1 LERSNIV
8 RSFRWLCSWRGIR
21 RVLIVLAWTVTI
33 IGLWYG
39 EENWRGRHAWN
50 RYREATEARGV
61 SLDYATYIPKSVPMS
76 RILPRRHSSR
86 HFFNPA
92 FHTYERPLAPPVD
105 HIAETTIVKE
115 KNAGAY
121 GPGGVAIGFRRAP
134 KRPLKART
142 EI

>member
-61 SLDYATYIPKSVPMS
+61 SLDYATYIPKSVPDEQNFCRDAIPQDIFS
-76 RILPRRHSSR
+76 TQPFILTNDLWLPR
-86 HFFNPA
+86 
-92 FHTYERPLAPPVD
+92 
-105 HIAETTIVKE
+105 
-115 KNAGAY
+115 G
-121 GPGGVAIGFRRAP
+121 
-134 KRPLKART
+134 
-142 EI
+142 